1 MTSDSLFMGQN
12 RVHLLETDSTNNYAR
27 ALVRDKMP
35 IEGTVVTAD
44 KQTDG
49 RGQRSNSWVTEPHL
63 NLTCSYILRPAFLAA
78 KDQFLLS
85 ASVALAV
92 FDLVSDEIEG
102 NLVKIKW
109 PNDILVGEK
118 KIAGILIE
126 NSLRGA
132 NLDNS
137 IVGIG
142 LNVNQTELPDGINAT
157 SLKSV
162 LYRNLDVEVV
172 LSRLNSKLEKRY
184 LQLRQG
190 QHQSILSQFNQNLF
204 AFDEERTMK
213 VNGYESQYIIRG
225 ARPSGELQ
233 LEDIDGKNSLHQHH
247 EIEWNLKG

>member
-1 MTSDSLFMGQN
+1 MTSDNLFIGRN
-12 RVHLLETDSTNNYAR
+12 RVHLVETGSTNNYAR
-27 ALVRDKMP
+27 LLVRDKMP
-35 IEGTVVTAD
+35 IEGTVVTTD
-44 KQTDG
+44 YQTNG
-49 RGQRSNSWVTEPHL
+49 RGQRTNSWVTEPNS

-92 FDLVSDEIEG
+92 FDLVSDVVDD

-109 PNDILVGEK
+109 PNDILIGEK
-118 KIAGILIE
+118 KISGILIE
-126 NSLRGA
+126 NSLRGM

-142 LNVNQTELPDGINAT
+142 LNVNQTEFADEINAT
-157 SLKSV
+157 SLKSE
-162 LYRNLDVEVV
+162 LNLNFDVEVI
-172 LSRLNSKLEKRY
+172 LSRLNSKLGKRY

-204 AFDEERTMK
+204 AFDEERTIK
-213 VNGYESQYIIRG
+213 VNGNENKFIIRG

-233 LEDIDGKNSLHQHH
+233 LEHIDGKNSLHQHH

>member
-1 MTSDSLFMGQN
+1 MTSDNLFIGHN

-27 ALVRDKMP
+27 TLLRDKLP

-44 KQTDG
+44 KQTNG
-49 RGQRSNSWVTEPHL
+49 RGQRTNSWVTEPNM

-85 ASVALAV
+85 AAVALAV
-92 FDLVSDEIEG
+92 FDLVSAEIEEG
-102 NLVKIKW
+102 PVKIKW

-126 NSLRGA
+126 NSLRGS

-142 LNVNQTELPDGINAT
+142 INVNQCEFPVGINAT
-157 SLKSV
+157 SLKQILGS
-162 LYRNLDVEVV
+162 DSEIEVI
-172 LSRLNSKLEKRY
+172 LSELNSKLEKRY

-190 QHQSILSQFNQNLF
+190 QNQAILSQFNQNLF
-204 AFDEERTMK
+204 AFEEERMLK
-213 VNGYESQYIIRG
+213 VNGDENQFIIRG
-225 ARPSGELQ
+225 VRPSGELQ
-233 LEDIDGKNSLHQHH
+233 LQHQNGTNSLHQHH
-247 EIEWNLKG
+247 EIVWNLL